1 MDKLQVRPRYYTLQ
15 LLRFVAAATV
25 VIFHSTIFAWRPDA
39 LPDYWAALNAGN
51 IAVIVFFVISGFVM
65 SLQRRQ
71 PILRFAL
78 HRALRIYPAFIV
90 AFALGAVLLLTVG
103 VTRPD
108 IIRFDLSMLL
118 LPFGS
123 GTSWSGVPYWTLDY
137 EVFFY
142 AVSCILM
149 LRGGRY
155 YPYLLL
161 LWAVWLLHSFPS
173 FPYPPDT
180 KYGSFI
186 WTSPYGLYFIAGATM
201 GLHAN
206 GVRWPLPVFLAMVGG
221 WALLWQMHSFLWLLL
236 LMITAMGLVM
246 SSTSVPDAP
255 LARRLSV
262 LGDWSY
268 GLYLMHLPI
277 IGALYQILPQGS
289 HELRSVA
296 MIVVSGALAL
306 LYGALEFGL
315 YSKYLKPLADR
326 VVTRKA
332 ARSDQTLGPVAVSTS
347 DLAP

>member
-1 MDKLQVRPRYYTLQ
+1 MRPRYYTLQ
-15 LLRFVAAATV
+15 LLRLVAAAAV
-25 VIFHSTIFAWRPDA
+25 VIFHSTIFGWRPDP
-39 LPDYWAALNAGN
+39 LPSYWAGLNAGN

-65 SLQRRQ
+65 ALQRRR

-78 HRALRIYPAFIV
+78 HRVLRIYPAFIV
-90 AFALGAVLLLTVG
+90 AFALGAILLLAAG
-103 VTRPD
+103 VTRLD
-108 IIRFDLSMLL
+108 SVRFDLSILL

-123 GTSWSGVPYWTLDY
+123 GSSWSGVPYWTLDY

-142 AVSCILM
+142 AASCVLM

-180 KYGSFI
+180 KYGSFV
-186 WTSPYGLYFIAGATM
+186 WTSPYGLYFIGGATI
-201 GLHAN
+201 GLHTD
-206 GVRWPLPVFLAMVGG
+206 GVRWPLPMFLAMVGG
-221 WALLWQMHSFLWLLL
+221 WAILWQMHSFLWLLL

-246 SSTSVPDAP
+246 ASISVPDTQI
-255 LARRLSV
+255 ARRLSP

-277 IGALYQILPQGS
+277 IGALYQVLPQGS
-289 HELRSVA
+289 HELRSVVMVA
-296 MIVVSGALAL
+296 VSGTLALA
-306 LYGALEFGL
+306 YGAVEFGL
-315 YSKYLKPLADR
+315 YSRYLKPLADR
-326 VVTRKA
+326 GVTRRA
-332 ARSDQTLGPVAVSTS
+332 PPDQRLGPAAISTS